1 MYDSMVNLAIRIIV
15 NCIVFS
21 YFVFIPFKN
30 RFKYSYFKT
39 ASLALLLTVITLAIY
54 IFFFTPGLFLAV
66 YSKLGVLLWIV
77 SAILIFR
84 IAIKGS
90 FFEILFIV
98 LVVLNLYVNI
108 VTIAEVIMN
117 KMDLHMEAARTF
129 LELGILAAY
138 IPVLWILMDHLYK
151 QVIEFN
157 VKLSFW
163 KYIWVI
169 PTLTYMIFWVK
180 VVNDYY
186 RNQVRVGVWDI
197 IFVVLWSFSTYAF
210 FCVTL
215 LMLIQTYKGMTAGE
229 QAHVIAAQLKIQEG
243 QYEKLLD
250 NIEQTARLRHDWR
263 HHLLSIN
270 GYVENGNK
278 ADLQKYLM
286 ELSPKY
292 FTEKE
297 ASLCENH
304 VVDVILQHNAAIAK
318 KQGVVMNIAANIDKV
333 LSIPNTDLCIIFGNL
348 IENAVEACTRR
359 DEDKEIVI
367 KAVMK
372 GKQLILL
379 VKNTYQEKVAFKEDI
394 YYSTKHE
401 GVGIGLSTVQNI
413 VGKHKGVMKIE
424 FDENYFKVY
433 VLINVN

>member
-1 MYDSMVNLAIRIIV
+1 MYDSMANLAIQIVV

-30 RFKYSYFKT
+30 RFKYSYLKT
-39 ASLALLLTVITLAIY
+39 ASLALLLTAITLAIY

-108 VTIAEVIMN
+108 VTIAEVIMI

-169 PTLTYMIFWVK
+169 PTLTYLIFWVK

-186 RNQVRVGVWDI
+186 RNQVRAGVWDI

-270 GYVENGNK
+270 GFVEKGNM

-297 ASLCENH
+297 TSLCENH
-304 VVDVILQHNAAIAK
+304 IVDVILQHNAAIAK
-318 KQGVVMNIAANIDKV
+318 EQGVVMNIEANIDKV

-359 DEDKEIVI
+359 EEDKEIVI

-372 GKQLILL
+372 GKQLVLL

-401 GVGIGLSTVQNI
+401 GVGIGISTVQNI
-413 VGKHKGVMKIE
+413 VGKHKGVIKIK